1 MREENTKYINEI
13 EKLKL
18 KIAELEEENELLKSI
33 KTEELDKR
41 QITAH
46 LFNIGTPLCLVSTNY
61 KIIQVND
68 SFCSTFG
75 IERKDAV
82 NKTCHHIW
90 NGSLCNTEDCILSML
105 TSGKNEV
112 SVEAFREIADG
123 SSHPFLI
130 QAKPFLDSNGKII
143 GVVAS
148 FVDITER
155 KIAEN
160 ALKESNEKFRILTDT
175 IPSAV
180 MMNQNNKWVYTNSAG
195 CEISGYSEAE
205 LLKMNYWEFVH
216 PDYVEFVRGI
226 GEKRQ
231 EGKNTDLRYE
241 FVIITKNGEEKWVD
255 LVGGVSHYNG
265 KPAGIISV
273 SDISH
278 RKKIEKELK
287 ESEERFK
294 FLSKA
299 TFEGIV
305 VHKRGIILDANDSF
319 LKMTGYTRDEA
330 IGKNLLNY
338 IPKKNDI
345 AKVIKKMLQKH
356 AKPYVISAQRKD
368 GTIFMLELE
377 GRNLKYNG
385 EKVRIV
391 ALRNVT
397 DRIKAETALKESE
410 ERFKYLFNSTPISIW
425 EEDFSEVYDYIQ
437 LLKEK
442 GIKDFNKYFDDNPDD
457 VKLCSE
463 KAKILDV
470 NNTTLSMFNAK
481 SKSEILNSLAAIF
494 TKDSLNLFKGQLIKI
509 ANNETYYS
517 GKCKNKTLDGRIL
530 DVLVHWAVVP
540 GYEKDYSRILVSLID
555 ITSHEKAQRS
565 LIESEE
571 NFRQLAENIDQ
582 VFWLTDWKNK
592 KQLYVSPAFEKVFEL
607 STESAYNN
615 RMNWTSVIH
624 SEDKSRV
631 EEIFKM
637 SGLEKCFVQADYR
650 IITKSGKLKW
660 IDDRSYPIFDENG
673 ELDRFVSI
681 AEDITI
687 RKDNEE
693 KVKSLLEEKEI
704 LLREVH
710 HRIKNNMA
718 TIESLLRLHTRNT
731 KNTEVISGLND
742 AVNRIKSMRILYDK
756 LLGSDNF
763 NDISILGYLSPL
775 IDEVISVFPNKNI
788 IKINKQI
795 EDFEIN
801 AKLVFPLGIII
812 NELITNIMKYAF
824 KDTVD
829 NEITIIASKK
839 NDKAWIAIQDN
850 GIGISEEINLK
861 TTNSFGLRLVEM
873 LIRQINGS
881 IELIHENGTKFI
893 LEFDL

>member
-1 MREENTKYINEI
+1 MREENTKYIKEI

-82 NKTCHHIW
+82 NKTCHRIW
-90 NGSLCNTEDCILSML
+90 NGSLCNTEDCLLSLL

>member
-1 MREENTKYINEI
+1 
-13 EKLKL
+13 
-18 KIAELEEENELLKSI
+18 
-33 KTEELDKR
+33 
-41 QITAH
+41 
-46 LFNIGTPLCLVSTNY
+46 
-61 KIIQVND
+61 
-68 SFCSTFG
+68 
-75 IERKDAV
+75 
-82 NKTCHHIW
+82 
-90 NGSLCNTEDCILSML
+90 
-105 TSGKNEV
+105 
-112 SVEAFREIADG
+112 
-123 SSHPFLI
+123 
-130 QAKPFLDSNGKII
+130 
-143 GVVAS
+143 
-148 FVDITER
+148 
-155 KIAEN
+155 
-160 ALKESNEKFRILTDT
+160 
-175 IPSAV
+175 
-180 MMNQNNKWVYTNSAG
+180 
-195 CEISGYSEAE
+195 
-205 LLKMNYWEFVH
+205 
-216 PDYVEFVRGI
+216 
-226 GEKRQ
+226 
-231 EGKNTDLRYE
+231 
-241 FVIITKNGEEKWVD
+241 
-255 LVGGVSHYNG
+255 
-265 KPAGIISV
+265 
-273 SDISH
+273 
-278 RKKIEKELK
+278 
-287 ESEERFK
+287 
-294 FLSKA
+294 
-299 TFEGIV
+299 
-305 VHKRGIILDANDSF
+305 
-319 LKMTGYTRDEA
+319 
-330 IGKNLLNY
+330 
-338 IPKKNDI
+338 
-345 AKVIKKMLQKH
+345 
-356 AKPYVISAQRKD
+356 
-368 GTIFMLELE
+368 
-377 GRNLKYNG
+377 
-385 EKVRIV
+385 
-391 ALRNVT
+391 
-397 DRIKAETALKESE
+397 
-410 ERFKYLFNSTPISIW
+410 
-425 EEDFSEVYDYIQ
+425 
-437 LLKEK
+437 
-442 GIKDFNKYFDDNPDD
+442 
-457 VKLCSE
+457 
-463 KAKILDV
+463 
-470 NNTTLSMFNAK
+470 
-481 SKSEILNSLAAIF
+481 SEILNSLAAIF

-763 NDISILGYLSPL
+763 SDISILGYLSPL

-873 LIRQINGS
+873 LVRQINGS

-893 LEFDL
+893 LEFDLQ